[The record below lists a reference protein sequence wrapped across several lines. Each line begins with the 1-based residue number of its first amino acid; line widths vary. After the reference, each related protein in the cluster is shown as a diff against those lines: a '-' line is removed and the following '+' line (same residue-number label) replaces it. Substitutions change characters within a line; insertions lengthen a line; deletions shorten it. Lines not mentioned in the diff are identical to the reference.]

1 MKIAILG
8 LPMAGKKTLFGL
20 LTARDVLGPKRAGEV
35 ISGKANVWD
44 KRVDDISKIAKP
56 AKITYAQ
63 TDFVLC
69 SDIDN
74 SGGGGGQL
82 ANSWIQEA
90 KTSDLLCIVVRGFTS
105 EEVYHPAGSVN
116 ANRDKENLEAE
127 LIFADLDLVEKR
139 LDRIDKDKK
148 KVKTTAIQNLEE
160 ETILKFK
167 KTLESNEKLNTL
179 TLSAEE
185 EASINSLNFLTIK
198 PIIWCYNV
206 DEDKLREQQQQPQQ
220 TTKSHDDV
228 FIVSAQIEKE
238 ILAIDNLEERTEY
251 LKDLNISSLGSDR
264 LNIAA
269 YDLLGLMSFYT
280 MGKDEVRAWTIRKG
294 TSAPKAAGKIHSDI
308 ERGFIRVEVIKYND
322 LMFCGNEQKIRTL
335 GKFMV
340 KGQDYI
346 IEDGDICNFLFNV

>member
-1 MKIAILG
+1 MKVAILG
-8 LPMAGKKTLFGL
+8 LSQAGKKTLFEL
-20 LTARDVLGPKRAGEV
+20 LTSREVSANKRAGEV
-35 ISGKANVWD
+35 IAGKATVWD
-44 KRVDDISKIAKP
+44 KRVDEISKIAKP

-63 TDFVLC
+63 TDISLC

-74 SGGGGGQL
+74 SAGSGKGV
-82 ANSWIQEA
+82 STWILEA
-90 KTSDLLCIVVRGFTS
+90 KTADLLCVVVRDFAS
-105 EEVYHPAGSVN
+105 EDVYHPAGSVN
-116 ANRDKENLEAE
+116 ADRDKENLEAE

-139 LDRIDKDKK
+139 LDRIEKDKK
-148 KVKTTAIQNLEE
+148 KIKMTATQSLEE
-160 ETILKFK
+160 TTILKFK
-167 KTLESNEKLNTL
+167 KTLEDNKKLSTL
-179 TLSAEE
+179 TITPEE
-185 EASINSLNFLTIK
+185 EAAISSLNFLTIK

-206 DEDKLREQQQQPQQ
+206 DENKLRGHSQ
-220 TTKSHDDV
+220 TDDI
-228 FIVSAQIEKE
+228 FLVSAQIEKE
-238 ILAIDNLEERTEY
+238 ILAIEDLQERAEY
-251 LKDLNISSLGSDR
+251 LKDLNITSLGSDR

-308 ERGFIRVEVIKYND
+308 ERGFIRVEVIKYDD
-322 LMFCGNEQKIRTL
+322 LITCGSEQKVRTL